1 LNKIDFKKIKKV
13 RWDAFGFVRAIIA
26 GLLYKLLLMKISE
39 TRTVSTVS
47 AKKIGKIKAKQG
59 PAFASH
65 LKGVKD
71 EPEGIAQAD
80 EVGGVAAVGSI
91 LAAQEIDED
100 DGLKS
105 RKQLK
110 KYGEDILDR
119 LDEIKQD
126 LLIGGISKDVLA
138 NLAQTLRMKKSATN
152 DPGLISIIDDIELRA
167 AVELAK
173 YTRNL

>member
-1 LNKIDFKKIKKV
+1 MV
-13 RWDAFGFVRAIIA
+13 RWHALGFVRAIIA
-26 GLLYKLLLMKISE
+26 ELLYKLSLMKISE
-39 TRTVSTVS
+39 TRTVSPASTKKVS
-47 AKKIGKIKAKQG
+47 KTKAKQG

-65 LKGVKD
+65 IKDAKG
-71 EPEGIAQAD
+71 EPEGLAQVSD
-80 EVGGVAAVGSI
+80 VGGVTAIGSI

-105 RKQLK
+105 RKHLK

-119 LDEIKQD
+119 LDEIKQNM
-126 LLIGGISKDVLA
+126 LIGGISRDILA
-138 NLAQTLRMKKSATN
+138 NLAQTLRMKKSVTN
-152 DPGLISIIDDIELRA
+152 DQGLINIIEEIELRA

>member
-1 LNKIDFKKIKKV
+1 ML
-13 RWDAFGFVRAIIA
+13 GFIRAIIA
-26 GLLYKLLLMKISE
+26 GLLYKLFLMKISE
-39 TRTVSTVS
+39 TRTVSPAST
-47 AKKIGKIKAKQG
+47 KKVGKTKAKQG

-65 LKGVKD
+65 LKDVKD
-71 EPEGIAQAD
+71 EPEGLTQVS
-80 EVGGVAAVGSI
+80 EVSGVTAVGSI
-91 LAAQEIDED
+91 LAAQEIDVD

-105 RKQLK
+105 RNQLR
-110 KYGEDILDR
+110 KYGEDILER

-126 LLIGGISKDVLA
+126 LLLGGISKDILA